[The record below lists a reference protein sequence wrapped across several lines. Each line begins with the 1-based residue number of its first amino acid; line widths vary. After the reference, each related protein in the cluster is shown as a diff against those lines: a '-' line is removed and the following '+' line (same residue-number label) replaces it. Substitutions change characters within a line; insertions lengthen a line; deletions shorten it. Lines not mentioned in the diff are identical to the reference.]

1 MKIAYGDLIGG
12 ISGDMFVAALI
23 DLGLPLAKLKAEL
36 KKIPTLTFALKT
48 AKKSVHA
55 VRATPVPSHLP
66 APRAAA
72 LLAANPPVARAQ

>member
-36 KKIPTLTFALKT
+36 KKIPTLAFALKT
-48 AKKSVHA
+48 AKKRSTPSA
-55 VRATPVPSHLP
+55 PPSSKSSARATSRR
-66 APRAAA
+66 APGSRSAD
-72 LLAANPPVARAQ
+72 